1 MKKINNN
8 EVYGVN
14 MKATYEKP
22 TKEIFDTRVRYKQL
36 IGGWVAIDC
45 KNKKEV
51 ITVRYYE
58 SSKGSPCLYC
68 AVWVSLQP
76 YRYTSATAKTSGCGY
91 HMSSEVLERALN
103 NAGIVL
109 SEVIGGRGTQVEKDA
124 LDAIMDYLGHTDYMI
139 VRVNG

>member
-1 MKKINNN
+1 
-8 EVYGVN
+8 

-68 AVWVSLQP
+68 AIWVYMQNGVA
-76 YRYTSATAKTSGCGY
+76 SATAKTSGYGY
-91 HMSSEVLERALN
+91 HMSSTVLERALN

-109 SEVIGGRGTQVEKDA
+109 SEEIGGRGTQAEKDA
-124 LDAIMDYLGHTDYMI
+124 LDAIMDYLGHTNYMTI
-139 VRVNG
+139 YING